1 MRSPSLLDGAAS
13 LGDVLDFMRLIWAL
27 DHGLQSLS
35 KKMQASIGLMGPQ
48 RVTLRVLGR
57 FPGLS
62 AGELA
67 RILLVHPSTLTG
79 VLQRLEA
86 RKLVKRTLDAADGRR
101 AHLALTAI
109 GRRLDV
115 PARGTVESVVGDV
128 IGRFPRDQVHLTSRV
143 LATLA
148 QELRDNASLMSSP

>member
-1 MRSPSLLDGAAS
+1 MRSPSLPDGAAS

-35 KKMQASIGLMGPQ
+35 KKMQTSIGLTGPQ

-67 RILLVHPSTLTG
+67 RILLIHPSTLTG

-86 RKLVKRTLDAADGRR
+86 RKLVKRTPDAADGRR
-101 AHLALTAI
+101 ASLALTAN
-109 GRRLDV
+109 GRRLDA

-128 IGRFPRDQVHLTSRV
+128 IGRFRRDQVHLTSRV

-148 QELRDNASLMSSP
+148 QELRDKANLVNSR

>member
-1 MRSPSLLDGAAS
+1 
-13 LGDVLDFMRLIWAL
+13 MRLIWAL

-35 KKMQASIGLMGPQ
+35 KRMQASIGLTGPQ

-57 FPGLS
+57 LPGLS

-67 RILLVHPSTLTG
+67 RILLIHPSTLTG

-101 AHLALTAI
+101 ARLTLTAK
-109 GRRLDV
+109 GQRLDM
-115 PARGTVESVVGDV
+115 PAMGTVESVVEDI
-128 IGRFPRDQVHLTSRV
+128 IGCFRQDQVHLTSRV
-143 LATLA
+143 LAALA
-148 QELRDNASLMSSP
+148 KELRDKADLLSKP